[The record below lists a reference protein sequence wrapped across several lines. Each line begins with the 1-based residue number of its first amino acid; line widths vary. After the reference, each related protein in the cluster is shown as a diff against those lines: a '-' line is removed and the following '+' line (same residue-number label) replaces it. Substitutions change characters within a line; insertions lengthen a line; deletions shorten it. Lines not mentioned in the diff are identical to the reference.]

1 INEKQITFAF
11 HSFPPLLFTSTSF
24 LHSSLCCAQGS
35 VANKIL
41 LIALHMITLLSVLFL
56 CLPGAE
62 RKRRSATS
70 APCSTDS
77 PVKNHY
83 PVVRR
88 TGTTQLEQQSSSEAN
103 ARTAVV
109 ASTTTPSSGAAEN
122 PMSPSADTKVL
133 LRVGPSSA
141 SSSGTAATMA
151 SRPGRTQLDDESNAA
166 AVSHTGARAEKKSDP
181 TLMKYGAEQSSRSD
195 KSEPKNGESGGRQL
209 SWPEP
214 VSGGQSQDYLRRHYD
229 KHGVEIPRNG
239 PLTRLD
245 VLLVERAA
253 KEKEAEAQIEE
264 ERLKMEDR
272 KKSESGKKKKKK
284 RKDKKKDKSSSRRK
298 KDKRKKKKEKKEG
311 TKSGGSSGG
320 TTVQPT
326 GETEKEE
333 GLYTAKTKKKG
344 GKTKEVTVTDNAIA
358 DPTEQAPAADAVSET
373 GRKATK
379 TAPQPK
385 AKRPNWTD
393 CVPESKLPDEW
404 TENDN
409 SKNNKTRQRT
419 PRRPE
424 RRFRTPRNERGLAQ
438 LRFDKHKLRAT
449 YKKMNKR

>member
-1 INEKQITFAF
+1 
-11 HSFPPLLFTSTSF
+11 
-24 LHSSLCCAQGS
+24 
-35 VANKIL
+35 
-41 LIALHMITLLSVLFL
+41 
-56 CLPGAE
+56 
-62 RKRRSATS
+62 
-70 APCSTDS
+70 
-77 PVKNHY
+77 
-83 PVVRR
+83 
-88 TGTTQLEQQSSSEAN
+88 
-103 ARTAVV
+103 
-109 ASTTTPSSGAAEN
+109 
-122 PMSPSADTKVL
+122 
-133 LRVGPSSA
+133 
-141 SSSGTAATMA
+141 
-151 SRPGRTQLDDESNAA
+151 
-166 AVSHTGARAEKKSDP
+166 
-181 TLMKYGAEQSSRSD
+181 
-195 KSEPKNGESGGRQL
+195 
-209 SWPEP
+209 
-214 VSGGQSQDYLRRHYD
+214 
-229 KHGVEIPRNG
+229 
-239 PLTRLD
+239 
-245 VLLVERAA
+245 
-253 KEKEAEAQIEE
+253 
-264 ERLKMEDR
+264 MEDR

-409 SKNNKTRQRT
+409 SKNNSR
-419 PRRPE
+419 
-424 RRFRTPRNERGLAQ
+424 
-438 LRFDKHKLRAT
+438 DAT
-449 YKKMNKR
+449 KDAKEAGAKIPDAKE